1 MRVALDVSFVR
12 GSLYQ
17 LWKVDMGH
25 RVLQDEMQQG
35 GWMT

>member
-1 MRVALDVSFVR
+1 MRSAIDVSFVR

-25 RVLQDEMQQG
+25 GVLQDEMEEWG
-35 GWMT
+35 GMT